1 VAKKQLTLGEALR
14 ARRDQLD
21 LSQAEI
27 AEQLGT
33 TQGNLSRWERD
44 LTEPREPEVYRDLA
58 DFLEISLRDLA
69 GLIAQ
74 SAYARAL
81 RELALLQVQ
90 SGDEGF

>member
-1 VAKKQLTLGEALR
+1 MAKQKKTLGEALR
-14 ARRDQLD
+14 LKRESLN
-21 LSQAEI
+21 LSQADT

-58 DFLEISLRDLA
+58 EFLEISLRDLA

-81 RELALLQVQ
+81 RELALLQER
-90 SGDEGF
+90 SGGASS